1 MADLSQPGDSRPD
14 DPDEPN
20 GPSIPG
26 IPGFPA
32 IPGLDFSN
40 VDMSELFR
48 ILQAPGPVNWE
59 IATQIAMAVATEG
72 DPGGPVAPSDET
84 QLQELARAAQTHVV
98 AETGLAATFAAPVA
112 AMGRREW
119 AELHLNALRPVLEA
133 LATTL
138 ARAFSPE
145 AMQGLL
151 DEGLLEE
158 GLLDLASPTDTPDGV
173 PRPEE
178 LAAMMPMMAPLLL
191 GVQSGSM
198 IGYLARHALGRYDLP
213 LPTADAPSLAFVVPN
228 LDEFEEAWSLERAD
242 LRFYVAIH
250 EVVHAATR
258 SVSWVRERLL
268 ALATEYVSA
277 YELDPTVLDSRLG
290 DGVFENLDPSDPS
303 SIQALAE
310 HPEELLGALRS
321 DRQRV
326 LLERARVFHAVL
338 EGYADTVLERVGR
351 NLLPS
356 FDRIHEAMARHRI
369 ERGEAERF
377 VEGLLGLATDRDD
390 YERGAAFCSGVVE
403 RAGLD
408 GLNRLWENPAMEPTS
423 NELVAP
429 GLWLARIELDLD
441 EGDET

>member
-1 MADLSQPGDSRPD
+1 M
-14 DPDEPN
+14 N
-20 GPSIPG
+20 
-26 IPGFPA
+26 
-32 IPGLDFSN
+32 
-40 VDMSELFR
+40 ELLR
-48 ILQAPGPVNWE
+48 VLQSPGPVNWE
-59 IATQIAMAVATEG
+59 IATQVATAVATDGET
-72 DPGGPVAPSDET
+72 GGPVAPSDQA
-84 QLQELARAAQTHVV
+84 QLEDLARAAQTHVV
-98 AETGLAATFAAPVA
+98 AETGLAATFATPVR

-119 AELHLNALRPVLEA
+119 AEMHLTALRPVLES

-138 ARAFSPE
+138 GKAFSPE
-145 AMQGLL
+145 AMQGLM
-151 DEGLLEE
+151 EE
-158 GLLDLASPTDTPDGV
+158 GLMDQGLIEQELTDLDAPLTDVPDGM

-191 GVQSGSM
+191 GVQAGSM

-338 EGYADTVLERVGR
+338 EGYADAVLERVGR

-390 YERGAAFCSGVVE
+390 YERGAAFCRGVVE
-403 RAGLD
+403 RAGSD
-408 GLNRLWENPAMEPTS
+408 GLNRLWAHPAMEPTS

-441 EGDET
+441 EGDAT